1 MSQTEDESKQ
11 DLTRHHEA
19 ANCCILETEESSSHA
34 CSLSA
39 YHENLNTD
47 SAEESCMNEE
57 NQELD
62 PALNKE
68 IHDSLD
74 ASQAED
80 FAVHSSSDKKREKA
94 VNPHFDAFM
103 TELSKQ
109 ANPEV
114 KLQLIIDF
122 MEASLAQTGSPQ
134 LKSFWDART
143 VCLQLFKENVSP
155 ALRANLWAK
164 YTELSKEARRLK
176 ELLDEQSAFAAEQ
189 IEIAIQALEADIAN
203 IASSIEKMGP
213 VDFGGH
219 SEWMSKKYP
228 IYEGIQR
235 ELNLLNT
242 QASRVNALRKE
253 LIRTEMR
260 IRLKNK
266 FFQRLSAIGDS
277 VFPRRKE
284 LIKEISTQFS
294 DDVDSFISQFF
305 TNANVNEALFFLREE
320 IKSLQGLAKVLTL
333 NTHSFTHTRM
343 RLSECWDKLKV
354 LDKERKKERA
364 QMKAAF
370 KQNYDSVLEK
380 IHAFNQAFA
389 NGEIP
394 LSETQSK
401 IDAIAAFMR
410 EVELGREEIS
420 SLREELNQARKPVYE
435 KLKAQEDERS
445 KQDQERERLK
455 RQKIEELKRDI
466 DHLVRSADSYDVEKI
481 LSEREAL
488 IEKINTSATL
498 KAEKNDMERMLK
510 PLKDVIVEKQEKAM
524 MNLSED
530 DKQALQQ
537 LKEVLAQRKERRLES
552 KNLLESIRKASGSS
566 GYDFEQ
572 GLKFQEQIAQEKER
586 LTKADQG
593 IFEIERK
600 IAELQKKVRSL
611 NN

>member
-1 MSQTEDESKQ
+1 MEDESNQ
-11 DLTRHHEA
+11 DPVKHHEA
-19 ANCCILETEESSSHA
+19 TSCCILDAKEPALQA
-34 CSLSA
+34 CCLNA

-57 NQELD
+57 NQDSLD
-62 PALNKE
+62 PSLNKE
-68 IHDSLD
+68 VHDSFD
-74 ASQAED
+74 ASHSED
-80 FAVHSSSDKKREKA
+80 SKEHSSSDKKKEKTA
-94 VNPHFDAFM
+94 NPHFDAFM
-103 TELSKQ
+103 LELNKEV
-109 ANPEV
+109 NPEV
-114 KLQLIIDF
+114 KLQKIIDF
-122 MEASLAQTGSPQ
+122 MEASLSQTGTPQ

-155 ALRANLWAK
+155 ALRTNLWAK

-176 ELLDEQSAFAAEQ
+176 EILDEQSAFAAEQ

-203 IASSIEKMGP
+203 IPSSIEKMGP

-219 SEWMSKKYP
+219 SQWMEKKYP
-228 IYEGIQR
+228 MYEAIQR
-235 ELNLLNT
+235 ELNLLNA

-266 FFQRLSAIGDS
+266 FFQRLSTIGDS

-284 LIKEISTQFS
+284 LIKEISSQFS
-294 DDVDSFISQFF
+294 QDVDSFISQFF
-305 TNANVNEALFFLREE
+305 TNADVNEALFFLREE

-364 QMKAAF
+364 QLKAAF

-380 IHAFNQAFA
+380 IHAFVKGFA
-389 NGEIP
+389 EGEI
-394 LSETQSK
+394 SIGEAQKK
-401 IDAIAAFMR
+401 IDEISSYMR
-410 EVELGREEIS
+410 GVELGREEIS
-420 SLREELNQARKPVYE
+420 SLREELNQARKPITE
-435 KLKAQEDERS
+435 KLKAQEEERN

-455 RQKIEELKRDI
+455 RQKIEDLKQEI
-466 DHLVRSADSYDVEKI
+466 DHLVRNADTYDVEKI
-481 LSEREAL
+481 VLEREAL
-488 IEKINTSATL
+488 MEKINASATV
-498 KAEKNDMERMLK
+498 KSEKNDMERMLK
-510 PLKDVIVEKQEKAM
+510 SLKDVIVEKQEKAL
-524 MNLSED
+524 MNLSDD

-552 KNLLESIRKASGSS
+552 KTILDSVRKASGSS

-586 LTKADQG
+586 LAKIDQG
-593 IFEIERK
+593 ISEIERK
-600 IAELQKKVRSL
+600 IAELQKKVRSSGS
-611 NN
+611 

>member
-1 MSQTEDESKQ
+1 MIQMEDESKQ
-11 DLTRHHEA
+11 GLKAHDKTA
-19 ANCCILETEESSSHA
+19 GCCILETDESKVSA
-34 CSLSA
+34 CCLNA
-39 YHENLNTD
+39 CDKNLNTD

-62 PALNKE
+62 PIPSKATHDPLDTSDLEGFAL
-68 IHDSLD
+68 HHL
-74 ASQAED
+74 
-80 FAVHSSSDKKREKA
+80 SDKKREK
-94 VNPHFDAFM
+94 VNNPHFDAFVL
-103 TELSKQ
+103 ELNKQ
-109 ANPEV
+109 TNPEV
-114 KLQLIIDF
+114 KLQMTVDF
-122 MEASLAQTGSPQ
+122 MEASLSQTGSPQ

-155 ALRANLWAK
+155 ALRAGLWTK

-189 IEIAIQALEADIAN
+189 IEIAIQALEADVAN
-203 IASSIEKMGP
+203 GATSVEKMGS

-228 IYEGIQR
+228 IYERIQR
-235 ELNLLNT
+235 ELNLLNA

-260 IRLKNK
+260 IRVKNK

-294 DDVDSFISQFF
+294 DDVDAFISQFF
-305 TNANVNEALFFLREE
+305 TSANMNEALFFLREE

-354 LDKERKKERA
+354 MDKERKKERA
-364 QMKAAF
+364 QLKAVF
-370 KQNYDSVLEK
+370 KQNYDGVLEK
-380 IHAFNQAFA
+380 IHAFSQSFA
-389 NGEIP
+389 KGEIP
-394 LSETQSK
+394 LGETQSK
-401 IDAIAAFMR
+401 IDAIASYMR

-435 KLKAQEDERS
+435 KLRAQEDERS

-455 RQKIEELKRDI
+455 RQKIEELKHEI
-466 DHLVRSADSYDVEKI
+466 DHLVRSADSYNVEKI
-481 LSEREAL
+481 LSERETL
-488 IEKINTSATL
+488 LEKINISATA
-498 KAEKNDMERMLK
+498 KSEKNDMERMLK
-510 PLKDVIVEKQEKAM
+510 PLKDIIVEKQEKAM
-524 MNLSED
+524 MTLSDD

-537 LKEVLAQRKERRLES
+537 LKEVLAQRRERRLES
-552 KNLLESIRKASGSS
+552 KNLLDALRKASGSS

-572 GLKFQEQIAQEKER
+572 GLRLQEQIAQEKER
-586 LTKADQG
+586 LAKADQG
-593 IFEIERK
+593 IAEIERK
-600 IAELQKKVRSL
+600 IAELQRKVRSSG
-611 NN
+611 N